1 MTEKMRVQTRRFG
14 QVEIDADTVFH
25 FPEGLLGLEDRSRWC
40 LLHHEEAAHLDWLQ
54 AIDDPDVALLLVNPD
69 ELFPDYDLHVESDD
83 LAPLEVGDA
92 LASAEAP
99 PVVMRVV
106 VRTEENSE
114 TFVINASAPIL
125 FNLANRRGMQLALES
140 DRLPPRYRGPI
151 ALSAGTEAPVS
162 V

>member
-14 QVEIDADTVFH
+14 DVEIDAEAVFH

-40 LLHHEEAAHLDWLQ
+40 LLHHEEVEHLDWLQ

-69 ELFPDYDLHVESDD
+69 DLFPDYDLHVESEDI
-83 LAPLEVGDA
+83 APLEIGDA
-92 LASAEAP
+92 SALQAGP

-106 VRTEENSE
+106 IRTEADSE

-125 FNLANRRGMQLALES
+125 FNLENRRGMQLSMAS
-140 DRLPPRYRGPI
+140 HRLPPRYRGPI
-151 ALSAGTEAPVS
+151 ALSTGTEAPVS